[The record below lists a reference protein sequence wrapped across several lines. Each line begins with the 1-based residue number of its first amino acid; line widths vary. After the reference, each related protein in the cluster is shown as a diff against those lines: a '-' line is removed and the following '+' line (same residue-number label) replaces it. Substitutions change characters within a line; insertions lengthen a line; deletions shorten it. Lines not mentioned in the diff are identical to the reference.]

1 MGLRMILLLG
11 LALIMLIDCGQGV
24 SEINV
29 QSLIDKTKND
39 AFPVGLLKT
48 TLRPINN
55 RRHSK
60 RHCDCKGHLAAG
72 KGSTTSGCQCNPEKR
87 KSMCKMEKNKNLKW
101 CKQYRKS
108 VFTSPV

>member
-24 SEINV
+24 SEINE
-29 QSLIDKTKND
+29 QSLNDRTKND

-55 RRHSK
+55 RRHNK

-87 KSMCKMEKNKNLKW
+87 KLLTVSMKHKINTISKC
-101 CKQYRKS
+101 YR
-108 VFTSPV
+108 FF

>member
-1 MGLRMILLLG
+1 MSLQKVMGGTCFILLAG
-11 LALIMLIDCGQGV
+11 HECATDAI
-24 SEINV
+24 SETNTN
-29 QSLIDKTKND
+29 LYKEP

-55 RRHSK
+55 RRHNK

-72 KGSTTSGCQCNPEKR
+72 KGSTTLGCQCNPEKR